1 MPIQCEIVSQ
11 DRNVFSGLVDMVLLP
26 GVDGVMGILP
36 HHSPILTNLNFG
48 VITVITKTGRE
59 YFTVAGGV
67 AEVQPD
73 QVTVLADAA
82 ENVEEID
89 EDRAEKAKE
98 KAEQLLKEIQSSDYA
113 DLNALKNA
121 LRKST
126 LRLDAIKKFKK
137 GRKIRGFGG

>member
-1 MPIQCEIVSQ
+1 MPLQCEIVSQ
-11 DRNVFSGLVDMVLLP
+11 DRNVFSGQVDMVLLP

-36 HHSPILTNLNFG
+36 RHSPILTNLNFG
-48 VITVITKTGRE
+48 VITVITKAGRE
-59 YFTVAGGV
+59 YFTVAGGI

-113 DLNALKNA
+113 DLNSLKNA
-121 LRKST
+121 LRRST
-126 LRLDAIKKFKK
+126 LRLDAIKKYKK
-137 GRKIRGFGG
+137 GRKIRGFG

>member
-11 DRNVFSGLVDMVLLP
+11 DRNVFSGQVDMVLLP

-36 HHSPILTNLNFG
+36 RHTPILTNLNFG

-59 YFTVAGGV
+59 YFTVAGGI

-121 LRKST
+121 LRRST

>member
-1 MPIQCEIVSQ
+1 MPLQCEIVSQ
-11 DRNVFSGLVDMVLLP
+11 DRNVFSGQVDMVLLP

-48 VITVITKTGRE
+48 VITVITKAGRE
-59 YFTVAGGV
+59 YFTVAGGI

-113 DLNALKNA
+113 DLNSLKNA
-121 LRKST
+121 LRRST
-126 LRLDAIKKFKK
+126 LRLDAIKKYKK
-137 GRKIRGFGG
+137 GRKIRGFG

>member
-36 HHSPILTNLNFG
+36 RHSPILTNLNFG

-59 YFTVAGGV
+59 YFTVAGGI

-113 DLNALKNA
+113 DLNVLKNA
-121 LRKST
+121 LRRST

>member
-36 HHSPILTNLNFG
+36 RHSPILTNLNFG

-59 YFTVAGGV
+59 YFTVAGGI

-98 KAEQLLKEIQSSDYA
+98 NAEQLLKEIQSSDYA
-113 DLNALKNA
+113 DLNVLKNA
-121 LRKST
+121 LRRST

>member
-11 DRNVFSGLVDMVLLP
+11 DRNVFSGQVDMVLLP

-36 HHSPILTNLNFG
+36 RHSPILTNLNFG
-48 VITVITKTGRE
+48 VVTVITKAGRE
-59 YFTVAGGV
+59 YFTVAGGI

-113 DLNALKNA
+113 DLNSLKNA
-121 LRKST
+121 LRRST
-126 LRLDAIKKFKK
+126 LRLDAIKKYKK
-137 GRKIRGFGG
+137 GRKIRGFG